1 VNVSIVIL
9 IYKGM
14 GNEIFYFCPM
24 LKNHRLDRILLRE
37 GCVIPKK
44 EAICPK
50 VTRWKMLG
58 YSFINFS
65 RHKWEYH
72 KNSTI
77 NI

>member
-1 VNVSIVIL
+1 MENKII
-9 IYKGM
+9 
-14 GNEIFYFCPM
+14 YFCPM

-65 RHKWEYH
+65 
-72 KNSTI
+72 
-77 NI
+77 

>member
-1 VNVSIVIL
+1 
-9 IYKGM
+9 M
-14 GNEIFYFCPM
+14 ENEILYFCPM

-58 YSFINFS
+58 YSFINFYNHSWADKFS
-65 RHKWEYH
+65 RE
-72 KNSTI
+72 I
-77 NI
+77 